1 MRNKLKRLIR
11 PDKTVLTFVAALF
24 LGVAVF
30 AQGSGDKPSVT
41 WKVSS
46 EEVSEGTYQ
55 ITFKGA
61 IEEGKHIYGVNP
73 SMGNPTEVEYTT
85 DVTAGPLQEVTQS
98 ETYKDDQVFFKE
110 AVFSQE
116 VKAEAGTTVEGSI
129 YWQACT
135 EDTCSF
141 PEEYAFSVKLGAVDA
156 AAHQTAIGDPEK
168 GSHDRRGLWALIIEA
183 ILWGFAMLLTPCVFP
198 MIPMTVSFFLK
209 SSDNVHQ
216 GRFKAFMYGLFIVLL
231 YTVPIC
237 VIIGLTRLLGGETVT
252 ADIFN
257 WLATHWLPN
266 LIFFLVF
273 MIFAASFFG
282 AFEIVLPSSWQ
293 NKSDAN
299 TGKKGLA
306 GVFFMALTRSWAP
319 S

>member
-1 MRNKLKRLIR
+1 MKPGKII
-11 PDKTVLTFVAALF
+11 VSFVAALF
-24 LGVAVF
+24 LSVASF
-30 AQGSGDKPSVT
+30 AQGFGDQPSVT
-41 WKVSS
+41 WKVTS

-55 ITFKGA
+55 ITFTGNV
-61 IEEGKHIYGVNP
+61 EEGKHIYGVNP
-73 SMGNPTEVEYTT
+73 GLGNPTEVEYTT
-85 DVTAGPLQEVTQS
+85 AVTAGPLQEVTKP
-98 ETYKDDQVFFKE
+98 ETYKDDLVFFKK

-116 VKAEAGTTVEGSI
+116 VKADPGTTVEGSI

-141 PEEYAFSVKLGAVDA
+141 PEEYAFSVKLGTVDA

-168 GSHDRRGLWALIIEA
+168 GTTDRGGLWALIIEA

-209 SSDNVHQ
+209 GSDNVHQ
-216 GRFKAFMYGLFIVLL
+216 GRFKAFMYGVFIVLL

-266 LIFFLVF
+266 
-273 MIFAASFFG
+273 
-282 AFEIVLPSSWQ
+282 
-293 NKSDAN
+293 
-299 TGKKGLA
+299 
-306 GVFFMALTRSWAP
+306 
-319 S
+319 